1 MADFTKSTTDI
12 IKKIEKECITIETK
26 DGKRNSC
33 LEYIFFYK
41 FCKERFAKE
50 RMVSALKK
58 SINIW
63 SFVGKTNREAMK
75 LAKDAGFE
83 GIELALS
90 TEGEIT
96 MTSTDE
102 ELLSIKAYAEELG
115 IRIPS
120 LSSGLCWTDSLTA
133 DDPAERQ
140 RAFDMVARQLYCA
153 KMIGAETILVIP
165 GTVSVEFVP
174 EWGVVPYDV
183 VYERAL
189 EQIKKL
195 APIAE
200 SCGVQIG
207 LENVWNKFLLSPLE
221 MRQFIDAVGSDY
233 VGAYFDTGNVV
244 YSGYPEQWIRI
255 LGKRIFKVH
264 FKDYRRNPGGLNAFV
279 DLLAGDVD
287 WKAVR
292 QAFADV
298 GYEGWAAGEMIP
310 QYAQGSD
317 QIIYNTSAS
326 MERILRG
333 EL

>member
-1 MADFTKSTTDI
+1 
-12 IKKIEKECITIETK
+12 
-26 DGKRNSC
+26 
-33 LEYIFFYK
+33 
-41 FCKERFAKE
+41 
-50 RMVSALKK
+50 MVTALKK

-83 GIELALS
+83 GIELALG

-102 ELLSIKAYAEELG
+102 ELLSLKAYAEELG
-115 IRIPS
+115 IKIPS
-120 LSSGLCWTDSLTA
+120 LSSGLCWTDSLSS

-140 RAFDMVARQLYCA
+140 RAFDMVVRQLYCA
-153 KMIGAETILVIP
+153 KMLGAETILVIP
-165 GTVSVEFVP
+165 GSVSVSFVP
-174 EWGVVPYDV
+174 EWPTVSYDV

-189 EQIKKL
+189 EAMKKL

-200 SCGVQIG
+200 EYGVEIG
-207 LENVWNKFLLSPLE
+207 MENVWNKFLLSPIE
-221 MRQFIDAVGSDY
+221 MRALIDEIGSDY

-244 YSGYPEQWIRI
+244 INGYPEQWIRI
-255 LGKRIFKVH
+255 LGKRIKKVH
-264 FKDYRRNPGGLNAFV
+264 FKDYRRDPGGINAFV

-287 WKAVR
+287 WREVRKA
-292 QAFADV
+292 FEEI

-317 QIIYNTSAS
+317 QLIYNTSAS
-326 MERILRG
+326 MERIMRG

>member
-1 MADFTKSTTDI
+1 M
-12 IKKIEKECITIETK
+12 
-26 DGKRNSC
+26 
-33 LEYIFFYK
+33 
-41 FCKERFAKE
+41 
-50 RMVSALKK
+50 KK

-63 SFVGKTNREAMK
+63 SFVGKNNKQAMK

-83 GIELALS
+83 GIELALGG
-90 TEGEIT
+90 EGEIS

-102 ELLSIKAYAEELG
+102 ELLSIRSYAEELG
-115 IRIPS
+115 IKIPS
-120 LSSGLCWTDSLTA
+120 LSSGLCWANSLTA
-133 DDPAERQ
+133 NDPQERQ
-140 RAFDMVARQLYCA
+140 RAFDMVVRQLYCA

-165 GTVSVEFVP
+165 GSVSVEFVP
-174 EWGVVPYDV
+174 EWGVVDYDV
-183 VYERAL
+183 VWERAL
-189 EQIKKL
+189 EQMKKL

-200 SCGVQIG
+200 QMGVQIG

-221 MRQFIDAVGSDY
+221 MRNFIDAVGSDW

-244 YSGYPEQWIRI
+244 YSGYPEQWIKI

-292 QAFADV
+292 TAFEEI

-317 QIIYNTSAS
+317 QLIYNTSAS
-326 MERILRG
+326 MERIMRG

>member
-1 MADFTKSTTDI
+1 M
-12 IKKIEKECITIETK
+12 
-26 DGKRNSC
+26 
-33 LEYIFFYK
+33 
-41 FCKERFAKE
+41 
-50 RMVSALKK
+50 KK

-63 SFVGKTNREAMK
+63 SFVNKNNKQAMK

-83 GIELALS
+83 GIELALGGD
-90 TEGEIT
+90 GEIS
-96 MTSTDE
+96 MISTDE
-102 ELLSIKAYAEELG
+102 DLLSIRSYAEELG
-115 IRIPS
+115 IKIPS
-120 LSSGLCWTDSLTA
+120 LSSGLCWANSLTA
-133 DDPAERQ
+133 NDPEERQ
-140 RAFDMVARQLYCA
+140 RAFDMVVRQLYCA

-165 GTVSVEFVP
+165 GSVSVEFVP
-174 EWGVVPYDV
+174 EWGVVDYDV
-183 VYERAL
+183 VWDRAL
-189 EQIKKL
+189 EQMKKL

-200 SCGVQIG
+200 QMGVQIG

-221 MRQFIDAVGSDY
+221 MRNFIDAVGSDW

-244 YSGYPEQWIRI
+244 HSGYPEQWIKI

-292 QAFADV
+292 AAFEAI

-310 QYAQGSD
+310 QYVQGSD
-317 QIIYNTSAS
+317 QLIYNTSAS
-326 MERILRG
+326 MERIMRG

>member
-1 MADFTKSTTDI
+1 M
-12 IKKIEKECITIETK
+12 
-26 DGKRNSC
+26 
-33 LEYIFFYK
+33 
-41 FCKERFAKE
+41 
-50 RMVSALKK
+50 KK

-63 SFVGKTNREAMK
+63 SFIGKTNKEAMK

-83 GIELALS
+83 GIELALGAD
-90 TEGEIT
+90 GEIS

-115 IRIPS
+115 IKIPS
-120 LSSGLCWTDSLTA
+120 LSSGLCWANSLTA
-133 DDPAERQ
+133 NDPEERQ
-140 RAFDMVARQLYCA
+140 KAFDMVVRQLYCA

-165 GTVSVEFVP
+165 GSVSVEFVP
-174 EWGVVPYDV
+174 EWGVVDYDV

-189 EQIKKL
+189 EQMKKL

-200 SCGVQIG
+200 EYGVQIG
-207 LENVWNKFLLSPLE
+207 LENVWNKFLLSPME
-221 MRQFIDAVGSDY
+221 MRSFIDAVGSEW
-233 VGAYFDTGNVV
+233 VGSYFDTGNVV
-244 YSGYPEQWIRI
+244 YSGYPEQWIKI

-292 QAFADV
+292 QAFKDI

-317 QIIYNTSAS
+317 QLIYNTSAS
-326 MERILRG
+326 MERIMRG

>member
-1 MADFTKSTTDI
+1 M
-12 IKKIEKECITIETK
+12 
-26 DGKRNSC
+26 
-33 LEYIFFYK
+33 
-41 FCKERFAKE
+41 
-50 RMVSALKK
+50 KK

-63 SFVGKTNREAMK
+63 SFVGKSNKQAMK

-83 GIELALS
+83 GIELALGG
-90 TEGEIT
+90 EGEIS

-102 ELLSIKAYAEELG
+102 ELLSIKSYAEELG
-115 IRIPS
+115 IKIPS
-120 LSSGLCWTDSLTA
+120 LSSGLCWANSLTA
-133 DDPAERQ
+133 NDPEQRQ
-140 RAFDMVARQLYCA
+140 RAFDMVVRQLYCA

-165 GTVSVEFVP
+165 GSVSVEFVP
-174 EWGVVPYDV
+174 EWGVVDYDV
-183 VYERAL
+183 VWERAL
-189 EQIKKL
+189 EQMKKL

-200 SCGVQIG
+200 QMGVQIG

-221 MRQFIDAVGSDY
+221 MRNFIDAVGSDW

-244 YSGYPEQWIRI
+244 YSGYPEQWIKI

-279 DLLAGDVD
+279 DLLSGDVD

-292 QAFADV
+292 AAFNAI
-298 GYEGWAAGEMIP
+298 GYEGWVAGEMIP

-317 QIIYNTSAS
+317 QLIYNTSAS
-326 MERILRG
+326 MERIMRG

>member
-1 MADFTKSTTDI
+1 MI
-12 IKKIEKECITIETK
+12 ILRIPIKIKEVHYEKKHQH
-26 DGKRNSC
+26 
-33 LEYIFFYK
+33 LV
-41 FCKERFAKE
+41 FC
-50 RMVSALKK
+50 
-58 SINIW
+58 W
-63 SFVGKTNREAMK
+63 MK

-83 GIELALS
+83 GIELALGS
-90 TEGEIT
+90 EGEIS

-102 ELLSIKAYAEELG
+102 ELLSIRSYAEELG
-115 IRIPS
+115 IKIPS
-120 LSSGLCWTDSLTA
+120 LSSGLCWANSLTA
-133 DDPAERQ
+133 NDPQERQ
-140 RAFDMVARQLYCA
+140 RAFDMVVRQLYCA

-165 GTVSVEFVP
+165 GSVSVEFVP
-174 EWGVVPYDV
+174 EWGVVDYDV
-183 VYERAL
+183 VWERAL
-189 EQIKKL
+189 EQMKKL

-200 SCGVQIG
+200 QMGVQIG

-221 MRQFIDAVGSDY
+221 MRNFIDAVGSDW

-244 YSGYPEQWIRI
+244 YSGYPEQWIKI

-264 FKDYRRNPGGLNAFV
+264 FKDYRCNPGGLNAFV

-292 QAFADV
+292 TAFEEI

-317 QIIYNTSAS
+317 QLIYNTSAS
-326 MERILRG
+326 MERIMRG

>member
-33 LEYIFFYK
+33 LEYVFFYK

-195 APIAE
+195 PALTYVYLGGESENEGPDRSGECLEQVPAVTPGDAP
-200 SCGVQIG
+200 
-207 LENVWNKFLLSPLE
+207 
-221 MRQFIDAVGSDY
+221 
-233 VGAYFDTGNVV
+233 V
-244 YSGYPEQWIRI
+244 Y
-255 LGKRIFKVH
+255 
-264 FKDYRRNPGGLNAFV
+264 
-279 DLLAGDVD
+279 
-287 WKAVR
+287 
-292 QAFADV
+292 
-298 GYEGWAAGEMIP
+298 
-310 QYAQGSD
+310 
-317 QIIYNTSAS
+317 
-326 MERILRG
+326 
-333 EL
+333 

>member
-1 MADFTKSTTDI
+1 M
-12 IKKIEKECITIETK
+12 
-26 DGKRNSC
+26 
-33 LEYIFFYK
+33 
-41 FCKERFAKE
+41 
-50 RMVSALKK
+50 KK

-63 SFVGKTNREAMK
+63 SFVQKNNKQAMK

-83 GIELALS
+83 GIELALGG
-90 TEGEIT
+90 EGEIT

-115 IRIPS
+115 IKIPS
-120 LSSGLCWTDSLTA
+120 LSSGLCWANSLTA
-133 DDPAERQ
+133 NDPQERQ
-140 RAFDMVARQLYCA
+140 RAFDMVVRQLYCA

-165 GTVSVEFVP
+165 GSVSVEFVP
-174 EWGVVPYDV
+174 EWGVVDYDV
-183 VYERAL
+183 VWERAL
-189 EQIKKL
+189 EQMKKL

-200 SCGVQIG
+200 QMGVQIG
-207 LENVWNKFLLSPLE
+207 LENVWNKFLLSPME
-221 MRQFIDAVGSDY
+221 MRNFIDAVGSDW

-244 YSGYPEQWIRI
+244 YSGYPEQWIKI

-279 DLLAGDVD
+279 DLLSGDVD

-292 QAFADV
+292 AAFNAI
-298 GYEGWAAGEMIP
+298 GYEGWVAGEMIP

-317 QIIYNTSAS
+317 QLIYNTSAS
-326 MERILRG
+326 MERIMRG

>member
-1 MADFTKSTTDI
+1 M
-12 IKKIEKECITIETK
+12 
-26 DGKRNSC
+26 
-33 LEYIFFYK
+33 
-41 FCKERFAKE
+41 
-50 RMVSALKK
+50 KK

-63 SFVGKTNREAMK
+63 SFSRKTNREAVK

-83 GIELALS
+83 GIELALGAD
-90 TEGEIT
+90 GEIS

-115 IRIPS
+115 IKIPS
-120 LSSGLCWTDSLTA
+120 LSSGLCWANSLTA
-133 DDPAERQ
+133 NDPEERQ
-140 RAFDMVARQLYCA
+140 RAFDMVVRQLYCA

-165 GTVSVEFVP
+165 GSVSVEFVP
-174 EWGVVPYDV
+174 EWGVVDYDV

-189 EQIKKL
+189 EQMKKL
-195 APIAE
+195 APIAAE
-200 SCGVQIG
+200 YGVQIG

-221 MRQFIDAVGSDY
+221 MRNFIDAVGSEW
-233 VGAYFDTGNVV
+233 VGSYFDTGNVV
-244 YSGYPEQWIRI
+244 YSGYPEQWIKI

-292 QAFADV
+292 AAFEAV

-317 QIIYNTSAS
+317 QLIYNTSAS
-326 MERILRG
+326 MERIMRG

>member
-26 DGKRNSC
+26 DGKHNSC

-174 EWGVVPYDV
+174 EWSVVPYDV

>member
-1 MADFTKSTTDI
+1 
-12 IKKIEKECITIETK
+12 
-26 DGKRNSC
+26 
-33 LEYIFFYK
+33 
-41 FCKERFAKE
+41 
-50 RMVSALKK
+50 MVSALKK

-83 GIELALS
+83 GIELALG
-90 TEGEIT
+90 TDGEIT
-96 MTSTDE
+96 MTSTDQ

-115 IRIPS
+115 ISIPS
-120 LSSGLCWTDSLTA
+120 LSSGLCWANSLTA
-133 DDPAERQ
+133 NDPDERQ
-140 RAFDMVARQLYCA
+140 RAFEMVERQLYCA
-153 KMIGAETILVIP
+153 KMLGAETILVIP
-165 GTVSVEFVP
+165 GSVSVEFVP
-174 EWGVVPYDV
+174 EWPVVDYDV
-183 VYERAL
+183 VYDRAL
-189 EQIKKL
+189 EQMKKL

-200 SCGVQIG
+200 SYGVQIG

-221 MRQFIDAVGSDY
+221 MCQFIDAVGSDY

-244 YSGYPEQWIRI
+244 YSGYPEQWIKI

-317 QIIYNTSAS
+317 QLIYNTSAS
-326 MERILRG
+326 MERIMRG

>member
-1 MADFTKSTTDI
+1 M
-12 IKKIEKECITIETK
+12 
-26 DGKRNSC
+26 
-33 LEYIFFYK
+33 
-41 FCKERFAKE
+41 
-50 RMVSALKK
+50 KK

-63 SFVGKTNREAMK
+63 SFIGKTNREAMK

-83 GIELALS
+83 GIELALGGD
-90 TEGEIT
+90 GEIS

-102 ELLSIKAYAEELG
+102 ELLGIKAYAEELG
-115 IRIPS
+115 IKIPS
-120 LSSGLCWTDSLTA
+120 LSSGLCWANSLTA
-133 DDPAERQ
+133 NDPEERQ
-140 RAFDMVARQLYCA
+140 RAFDMVVRQLYCA
-153 KMIGAETILVIP
+153 KMLGAETILVIP
-165 GTVSVEFVP
+165 GSVSVEFVP
-174 EWGVVPYDV
+174 EWGVVDYDV
-183 VYERAL
+183 VWDRAL
-189 EQIKKL
+189 EQMKKL

-200 SCGVQIG
+200 EYGVQIG

-221 MRQFIDAVGSDY
+221 MRNFIDAVGSPW
-233 VGAYFDTGNVV
+233 VGAYLDTGNMV
-244 YSGYPEQWIRI
+244 YSGYPEQWIKI

-292 QAFADV
+292 AAFAAI

-317 QIIYNTSAS
+317 QLIYNTSAS
-326 MERILRG
+326 MERIMRG

>member
-1 MADFTKSTTDI
+1 M
-12 IKKIEKECITIETK
+12 
-26 DGKRNSC
+26 
-33 LEYIFFYK
+33 
-41 FCKERFAKE
+41 
-50 RMVSALKK
+50 KK

-83 GIELALS
+83 GIELALG
-90 TEGEIT
+90 TDGEIT
-96 MTSTDE
+96 MTSTDQ

-115 IRIPS
+115 ISIPS
-120 LSSGLCWTDSLTA
+120 LSSGLCWANSLTA
-133 DDPAERQ
+133 NDPDERQ
-140 RAFDMVARQLYCA
+140 RAFEMVERQLYCA
-153 KMIGAETILVIP
+153 KMLGAETILVIP
-165 GTVSVEFVP
+165 GSVSVEFVP
-174 EWGVVPYDV
+174 EWPVVDYDV
-183 VYERAL
+183 VYDRAL
-189 EQIKKL
+189 EQMKKL

-200 SCGVQIG
+200 SYGVQIG

-221 MRQFIDAVGSDY
+221 MCQFIDAVGSDY

-244 YSGYPEQWIRI
+244 YSGYPEQWIKI

-317 QIIYNTSAS
+317 QLIYNTSAS
-326 MERILRG
+326 MERIRRG

>member
-174 EWGVVPYDV
+174 EWSVVPYDV

-326 MERILRG
+326 MERIMRG

>member
-1 MADFTKSTTDI
+1 MLGIVKM
-12 IKKIEKECITIETK
+12 
-26 DGKRNSC
+26 KR
-33 LEYIFFYK
+33 K
-41 FCKERFAKE
+41 
-50 RMVSALKK
+50 VTVLKK

-63 SFVGKTNREAMK
+63 SFVGKTNKEAMK

-83 GIELALS
+83 GIELALGA
-90 TEGEIT
+90 EGEIS

-115 IRIPS
+115 IKIPS
-120 LSSGLCWTDSLTA
+120 ISSGLCWADSLSA

-140 RAFDMVARQLYCA
+140 RAHDMIVRQLYCA
-153 KMIGAETILVIP
+153 KMLGAETILIIP
-165 GTVSVEFVP
+165 GSVSVEFVP
-174 EWGVVPYDV
+174 EWPVVPYDV

-189 EQIKKL
+189 EEVKKL

-200 SCGVQIG
+200 EYGVQIG
-207 LENVWNKFLLSPLE
+207 LENVWNKFLVSPLE
-221 MRQFIDAVGSDY
+221 MRNFIDAVGSDF
-233 VGAYFDTGNVV
+233 VGSYFDTGNVV
-244 YSGYPEQWIRI
+244 ISGYPEQWIRI

-264 FKDYRRNPGGLNAFV
+264 FKDYRSNPGGINAFV
-279 DLLAGDVD
+279 DLLAGDVN
-287 WKAVR
+287 WKEVR
-292 QAFADV
+292 QAFADI

-317 QIIYNTSAS
+317 QLIYNTSAS

>member
-1 MADFTKSTTDI
+1 M
-12 IKKIEKECITIETK
+12 
-26 DGKRNSC
+26 
-33 LEYIFFYK
+33 
-41 FCKERFAKE
+41 
-50 RMVSALKK
+50 KK

-63 SFVGKTNREAMK
+63 SFIGKTNKEAMK

-83 GIELALS
+83 GIELALGG
-90 TEGEIT
+90 EGEIT

-115 IRIPS
+115 IKIPS
-120 LSSGLCWTDSLTA
+120 LSSGLCWANSLTA
-133 DDPAERQ
+133 NDPEERQ
-140 RAFDMVARQLYCA
+140 RAFDMVVRQLYCA

-165 GTVSVEFVP
+165 GSVSVEFVP
-174 EWGVVPYDV
+174 EWGVVDYDV
-183 VYERAL
+183 VWERAL
-189 EQIKKL
+189 EQVKKL
-195 APIAE
+195 AVVAE
-200 SCGVQIG
+200 EYGVQIG

-221 MRQFIDAVGSDY
+221 MRNFIDAVGSDW

-244 YSGYPEQWIRI
+244 FAGYPEQWIKI

-292 QAFADV
+292 AAFEAV

-317 QIIYNTSAS
+317 QLIYNTSAS
-326 MERILRG
+326 MERIMRG

>member
-1 MADFTKSTTDI
+1 M
-12 IKKIEKECITIETK
+12 
-26 DGKRNSC
+26 
-33 LEYIFFYK
+33 
-41 FCKERFAKE
+41 
-50 RMVSALKK
+50 KK

-83 GIELALS
+83 GIELALG
-90 TEGEIT
+90 TDGEIT
-96 MTSTDE
+96 MTSTDQ

-115 IRIPS
+115 ISIPS
-120 LSSGLCWTDSLTA
+120 LSSGLCWANSLTA
-133 DDPAERQ
+133 NDPDERQ
-140 RAFDMVARQLYCA
+140 RAFEMVERQLYCA
-153 KMIGAETILVIP
+153 KMLGAETILVIP
-165 GTVSVEFVP
+165 GSVSVEFVP
-174 EWGVVPYDV
+174 EWPVVDYDV
-183 VYERAL
+183 VYDRAL
-189 EQIKKL
+189 EQMKKL

-200 SCGVQIG
+200 SYGVQIG
-207 LENVWNKFLLSPLE
+207 LENVWNELLLSPLE
-221 MRQFIDAVGSDY
+221 MCQFIDAVGSDY

-244 YSGYPEQWIRI
+244 YSGYPEQWIKI

-317 QIIYNTSAS
+317 QLIYNTSAS
-326 MERILRG
+326 MERIMRG

>member
-1 MADFTKSTTDI
+1 M
-12 IKKIEKECITIETK
+12 
-26 DGKRNSC
+26 
-33 LEYIFFYK
+33 
-41 FCKERFAKE
+41 
-50 RMVSALKK
+50 KK

-83 GIELALS
+83 GIELALG
-90 TEGEIT
+90 TDGEIT
-96 MTSTDE
+96 MTSTDQ

-115 IRIPS
+115 ISIPS
-120 LSSGLCWTDSLTA
+120 LSSGLCWANSLTA
-133 DDPAERQ
+133 NDPDERQ
-140 RAFDMVARQLYCA
+140 RAFEMVERQLYCA
-153 KMIGAETILVIP
+153 KMLGAETILVIP
-165 GTVSVEFVP
+165 GSVSVEFVP
-174 EWGVVPYDV
+174 EWPVVDYDV
-183 VYERAL
+183 VYDRAL
-189 EQIKKL
+189 EQMKKL

-200 SCGVQIG
+200 SYGVQIG

-244 YSGYPEQWIRI
+244 YSGYPEQWIKI

-317 QIIYNTSAS
+317 QLIYNTSAS
-326 MERILRG
+326 MERIMRG

>member
-1 MADFTKSTTDI
+1 M
-12 IKKIEKECITIETK
+12 
-26 DGKRNSC
+26 
-33 LEYIFFYK
+33 
-41 FCKERFAKE
+41 
-50 RMVSALKK
+50 KK

-63 SFVGKTNREAMK
+63 SFSRKTNREAIK

-83 GIELALS
+83 GIELALGAD
-90 TEGEIT
+90 GEIS

-115 IRIPS
+115 IKIPS
-120 LSSGLCWTDSLTA
+120 LSSGLCWANSLTA
-133 DDPAERQ
+133 NDPEERQ
-140 RAFDMVARQLYCA
+140 RAFDMVVRQLYCA

-165 GTVSVEFVP
+165 GSVNVEFVP
-174 EWGVVPYDV
+174 EWGVVDYDV
-183 VYERAL
+183 VWERAL
-189 EQIKKL
+189 EQMKKL

-200 SCGVQIG
+200 EYGVQIG

-221 MRQFIDAVGSDY
+221 MRSFIDAVGSDW

-244 YSGYPEQWIRI
+244 YSGYPEQWIKI

-292 QAFADV
+292 AAFETV
-298 GYEGWAAGEMIP
+298 GYDGWAAGEMIP

-317 QIIYNTSAS
+317 QLIYNTSAS
-326 MERILRG
+326 MERIMRG

>member
-1 MADFTKSTTDI
+1 M
-12 IKKIEKECITIETK
+12 
-26 DGKRNSC
+26 
-33 LEYIFFYK
+33 
-41 FCKERFAKE
+41 
-50 RMVSALKK
+50 KK

-63 SFVGKTNREAMK
+63 SFIGKTNREAMK

-83 GIELALS
+83 GIELALGAD
-90 TEGEIT
+90 GEIS

-115 IRIPS
+115 IKIPS
-120 LSSGLCWTDSLTA
+120 LSSGLCWANSLTA
-133 DDPAERQ
+133 NDPEARQ
-140 RAFDMVARQLYCA
+140 QAFDMVVRQLYCA

-165 GTVSVEFVP
+165 GSVSVEFVP
-174 EWGVVPYDV
+174 EWGVVDYDV
-183 VYERAL
+183 VWERAL
-189 EQIKKL
+189 EQMKKL

-200 SCGVQIG
+200 EYGVQIG
-207 LENVWNKFLLSPLE
+207 MENVWNKFLLSPLE
-221 MRQFIDAVGSDY
+221 MRNFIDAVGSDW

-244 YSGYPEQWIRI
+244 YSGYPEQWIKI

-292 QAFADV
+292 AAFEAV

-317 QIIYNTSAS
+317 QLIYNTSAS
-326 MERILRG
+326 MERIMRG

>member
-1 MADFTKSTTDI
+1 
-12 IKKIEKECITIETK
+12 
-26 DGKRNSC
+26 
-33 LEYIFFYK
+33 
-41 FCKERFAKE
+41 
-50 RMVSALKK
+50 
-58 SINIW
+58 
-63 SFVGKTNREAMK
+63 
-75 LAKDAGFE
+75 
-83 GIELALS
+83 
-90 TEGEIT
+90 
-96 MTSTDE
+96 
-102 ELLSIKAYAEELG
+102 
-115 IRIPS
+115 
-120 LSSGLCWTDSLTA
+120 
-133 DDPAERQ
+133 
-140 RAFDMVARQLYCA
+140 MVARQLYCA

-174 EWGVVPYDV
+174 KWGVVPYDV

-200 SCGVQIG
+200 SYGVQIG

-264 FKDYRRNPGGLNAFV
+264 CKDYRRNPGGLNAFV

-326 MERILRG
+326 MERIMRG

>member
-1 MADFTKSTTDI
+1 M
-12 IKKIEKECITIETK
+12 
-26 DGKRNSC
+26 
-33 LEYIFFYK
+33 
-41 FCKERFAKE
+41 
-50 RMVSALKK
+50 KK

-63 SFVGKTNREAMK
+63 SFIGKTNKEAMK

-83 GIELALS
+83 GIELALGGD
-90 TEGEIT
+90 GEIS

-115 IRIPS
+115 IKIPS
-120 LSSGLCWTDSLTA
+120 LSSGLCWANSLTA
-133 DDPAERQ
+133 NDPEERQ
-140 RAFDMVARQLYCA
+140 RAFDMVVRQLYCA
-153 KMIGAETILVIP
+153 KMLGAETILVIP
-165 GTVSVEFVP
+165 GSVSVEFVP
-174 EWGVVPYDV
+174 EWGVVDYDV
-183 VYERAL
+183 VWDRAL
-189 EQIKKL
+189 EQMKKL

-200 SCGVQIG
+200 EYGVQIG

-221 MRQFIDAVGSDY
+221 MRNFIDAVGSPW
-233 VGAYFDTGNVV
+233 VGAYLDTGNMV
-244 YSGYPEQWIRI
+244 YSGYPEQWIKI

-292 QAFADV
+292 AAFAAI

-317 QIIYNTSAS
+317 QLIYNTSAS
-326 MERILRG
+326 MERIMRG